1 MAFDDHLYKGQ
12 ILLISSPIFC
22 SWKCNGANYKENI
35 TEWKCQNTYQLHN
48 GVNGNIRDYL
58 ARRKSIHRK
67 YISFILVSHKH
78 IFNLFCIVVLLY
90 CILYLCSDR
99 FVKYTSSHRVGRSKC
114 LCNWGKICSWKAP
127 DEQDIEV
134 EGGEDGDGEGEEE
147 EEDVGDSRPLVRAR
161 PQTELSLT
169 NGFRLSG

>member
-1 MAFDDHLYKGQ
+1 MWEDQ
-12 ILLISSPIFC
+12 S
-22 SWKCNGANYKENI
+22 
-35 TEWKCQNTYQLHN
+35 
-48 GVNGNIRDYL
+48 V
-58 ARRKSIHRK
+58 
-67 YISFILVSHKH
+67 
-78 IFNLFCIVVLLY
+78 
-90 CILYLCSDR
+90 
-99 FVKYTSSHRVGRSKC
+99 FVIEEK
-114 LCNWGKICSWKAP
+114 LSWKAP